1 MTITIFDNIFGR
13 ILRDRPG
20 LERIMY
26 DISAELEAR
35 RVCQKTRKELLELSD
50 DQLKDI
56 GITKAQALE
65 EARRGF
71 WD

>member
-1 MTITIFDNIFGR
+1 MTITIFDSIFGH

-20 LERIMY
+20 LERIMN
-26 DISAELEAR
+26 DISVELEGR
-35 RVCQKTRKELLELSD
+35 RICQKTRKELLELSD
-50 DQLKDI
+50 DQLKDV

-65 EARRGF
+65 EAQRGF